1 MLRSLKSISK
11 IYCLDEVKF
20 RQFIKDNKYEL
31 IPFKE
36 DFLAN
41 PWTYQ
46 EIVNKYR
53 SLNKP
58 ILKKSK
64 TK

>member
-1 MLRSLKSISK
+1 MLRSLSSISK
-11 IYCLDEVKF
+11 IYSIDEIKL
-20 RQFIKDNKYEL
+20 RQFIEDNKYEL

-36 DFLAN
+36 GFLAN

-53 SLNKP
+53 SFNKK
-58 ILKKSK
+58 ISNKSK
-64 TK
+64 PK

>member
-11 IYCLDEVKF
+11 IYSLDEDKF
-20 RQFIKDNKYEL
+20 RNFVKENKYEL
-31 IPFKE
+31 IPLK
-36 DFLAN
+36 DDYLAN

-58 ILKKSK
+58 FQKKSK